1 MKAAQVVYHLEAVAA
16 RGAHS
21 CTFRSVR
28 TCRAVDGDPY
38 APCQRLTLRLA
49 SGSKILAKK
58 AAQVLAHAA
67 IASCE
72 AGGGKKYSSTR
83 RVITTV
89 EHQHLS
95 LSKRVRE
102 DPYTNCSC
110 TKQKAAAP
118 RGALGRT
125 IIKRL
130 L

>member
-1 MKAAQVVYHLEAVAA
+1 MPLTVI
-16 RGAHS
+16 
-21 CTFRSVR
+21 R
-28 TCRAVDGDPY
+28 TRRASACSGE
-38 APCQRLTLRLA
+38 LA

-58 AAQVLAHAA
+58 AKHKVLAHAA